1 MIEITEKT
9 STGIKPNVA
18 GLLCYLVGW
27 ITGLIF
33 LLIEKESK
41 FVRFHAIQSISIY
54 VVFFVVYLIFMF
66 IPVIGLII
74 DILLGIVMF
83 VLWILLMYKAY
94 EGEKFKL
101 PFIGDFA
108 EKQANQTTK

>member
-54 VVFFVVYLIFMF
+54 VVLFVVYLIFMF